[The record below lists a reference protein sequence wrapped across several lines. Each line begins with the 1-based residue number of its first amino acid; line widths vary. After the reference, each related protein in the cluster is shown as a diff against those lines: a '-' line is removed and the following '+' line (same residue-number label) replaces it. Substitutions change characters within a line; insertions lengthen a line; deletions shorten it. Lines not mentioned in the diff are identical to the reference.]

1 MVAFLMTDRS
11 GPHQK
16 EGQQDA
22 PVCRADS
29 KPCFRDLGY
38 PPEALCQHLV
48 VTPSSDPEGRARW
61 PPSPRGAPG
70 LLLPPWNSASP
81 GQGQAASL
89 YFPKA
94 APPPASIHDTWD
106 SQSGITGALRGLG
119 RWGTGSRRWAGQE
132 GKLLVLHAQ
141 RQLLGAGDAVPPPA
155 PFTPAPA
162 LLHKPRSPW
171 RRLLQVTPG
180 TALRHCG
187 LGNARSRECAAGF
200 FHPSHLHF
208 PALLPHPPAPPCAVL
223 PARSL
228 PACLPVPRP
237 RHACRPRPPRLAT
250 CNTTGLVSTTQFK
263 CLIRSLGGRGVRF
276 PQLLPLHLTNLTAR
290 LLQISFY

>member
-1 MVAFLMTDRS
+1 MASFPQR
-11 GPHQK
+11 GP
-16 EGQQDA
+16 G
-22 PVCRADS
+22 
-29 KPCFRDLGY
+29 
-38 PPEALCQHLV
+38 
-48 VTPSSDPEGRARW
+48 
-61 PPSPRGAPG
+61 
-70 LLLPPWNSASP
+70 SA
-81 GQGQAASL
+81 AASL
-89 YFPKA
+89 ELGVPRPGTGCKSVFSKSSL
-94 APPPASIHDTWD
+94 PPASIHDTWD

-208 PALLPHPPAPPCAVL
+208 PALLPLPPAPPCAVL

-276 PQLLPLHLTNLTAR
+276 PQLLPLHLNNLTAR